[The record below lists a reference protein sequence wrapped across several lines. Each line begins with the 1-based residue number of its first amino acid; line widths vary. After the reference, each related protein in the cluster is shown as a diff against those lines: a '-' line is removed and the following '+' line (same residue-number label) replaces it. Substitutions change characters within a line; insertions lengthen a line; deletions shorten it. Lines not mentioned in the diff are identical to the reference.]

1 MLRKMK
7 FFTLMFAIYT
17 KGAGW
22 FLDVGKIQVG
32 KFFMLYYMCDYIL
45 KENLNVK
52 IIRTFTL
59 YCMCRFNPGSGTGDE
74 YKASKNFINKP
85 D

>member
-1 MLRKMK
+1 
-7 FFTLMFAIYT
+7 MFAINT
-17 KGAGW
+17 KEAVW
-22 FLDVGKIQVG
+22 ISDIG
-32 KFFMLYYMCDYIL
+32 KFYVAKFFKLYCICQYIL
-45 KENLNVK
+45 EENFNVK

-59 YCMCRFNPGSGTGDE
+59 YCMCRFNPGSGTGIE